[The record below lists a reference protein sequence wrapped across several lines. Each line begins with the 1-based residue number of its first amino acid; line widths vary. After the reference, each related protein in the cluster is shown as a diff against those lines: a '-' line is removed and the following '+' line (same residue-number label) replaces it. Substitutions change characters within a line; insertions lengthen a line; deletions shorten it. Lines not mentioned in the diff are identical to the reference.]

1 VSGKDLK
8 LVKSGFFWV
17 VEANGAPVTLYI
29 SDIKW
34 E

>member
-8 LVKSGFFWV
+8 LVKSGFFWG
-17 VEANGAPVTLYI
+17 VEANGAPVTLSI
-29 SDIKW
+29 SDINW